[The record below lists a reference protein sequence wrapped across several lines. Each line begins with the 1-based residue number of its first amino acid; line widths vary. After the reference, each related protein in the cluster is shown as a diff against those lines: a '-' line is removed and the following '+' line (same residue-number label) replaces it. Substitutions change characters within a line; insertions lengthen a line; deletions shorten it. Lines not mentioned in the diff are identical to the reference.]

1 MIGEAF
7 FKWYN
12 FIADFDIDE
21 FEEIELMVLGGLS
34 VGVMLTFLARDDN
47 VSGVELAFRILLIE
61 SLGDFFLGFGF
72 SRERNLR
79 QEDVC
84 KSGH

>member
-1 MIGEAF
+1 MIGKAF
-7 FKWYN
+7 FKWYG
-12 FIADFDIDE
+12 FFADLDFDE
-21 FEEIELMVLGGLS
+21 FEEIDFMLFSGLS

-47 VSGVELAFRILLIE
+47 LAGVELAFRILLIE